1 MDDSHWEGK
10 KCEAFYARGEVSLLQ
25 QNNSR
30 GVFLNYFDTKWYL
43 FIRKILDVL
52 FFVFVLFAHHVVKW
66 FSISFF
72 VAKRSWVRRNFCHCM
87 SHYGPFGTVLIHT

>member
-1 MDDSHWEGK
+1 MVIKKREKKMDDSHWEGK

-52 FFVFVLFAHHVVKW
+52 FLARDLAKALNMLFL
-66 FSISFF
+66 ISLVQIFHFF
-72 VAKRSWVRRNFCHCM
+72 HILQILNHQSTC
-87 SHYGPFGTVLIHT
+87 P